1 MRLPDP
7 RHECPLSP
15 RPKRELFV
23 NRFGENGHID
33 ATGDKSSNKVNVR
46 YAGMDSNGWCLCAL
60 QDLKNELAM
69 VNPESR

>member
-1 MRLPDP
+1 MPNEPASR
-7 RHECPLSP
+7 
-15 RPKRELFV
+15 REFFV

-33 ATGDKSSNKVNVR
+33 ATGDESSNRVNVR
-46 YAGMDSNGWCLCAL
+46 YAGVDSNGWCVRAL